1 MRGKLA
7 GNAQEVFMKSAIML
21 AAAAVFLASS
31 LPGHAQRYPSKPVK
45 MIVGYA
51 PGGGSDIM
59 GRLMA
64 QQITEATGQPV
75 VVENRAGAAQNV
87 AIEYFIKQPADGY
100 TIFLSSAALGVN
112 VSLYPKLNY
121 DPVRDLTPSAVFAT
135 SPNLLLVH
143 PSYPAKNV
151 REFIAVARK
160 NPGKL
165 NFSSSGSGSTQHLGG
180 EMLKLMLGVDM
191 THIPYKGSAPSMTAL
206 ASGEVDFS
214 FNNIPASQPLM
225 TPGRIRAL
233 AITGAKRSPLLPEL
247 PTMIEGGL
255 PGFVT
260 ETWYGVLFP
269 AGAPEEVVNAMNA
282 IVVKAVQKDDFRAR
296 LAQLGADPL
305 AESPDFFRKMLAVE
319 IERWSK
325 VVRASKA
332 RPE

>member
-1 MRGKLA
+1 
-7 GNAQEVFMKSAIML
+7 MKTDSITLML
-21 AAAAVFLASS
+21 AAALLATS
-31 LPGHAQRYPSKPVK
+31 LSATAQRYPSKPIK
-45 MIVGYA
+45 MVVGYA

-59 GRLMA
+59 GRLIA
-64 QQITEATGQPV
+64 QQITEATGQQV

-87 AIEYFIKQPADGY
+87 AVEYVIKQPADGY
-100 TIFLSSAALGVN
+100 TLFMSSAALGVN
-112 VSLYPKLNY
+112 ASLYPKLNY
-121 DPVRDLTPSAVFAT
+121 DPVKDLVPSAIFAT

-151 REFIAVARK
+151 REFVAVAKK

-165 NFSSSGSGSTQHLGG
+165 NCSSSGSGSTQHLSG

-225 TPGRIRAL
+225 TPGRIRAIG
-233 AITGAKRSPLLPEL
+233 ITSAKRSPLLPQL
-247 PTMIEGGL
+247 PTMVEGGL
-255 PGFVT
+255 AGFVT

-269 AGAPEEVVNAMNA
+269 AGTPDDIVNAMNA
-282 IVVKAVQKDDFRAR
+282 VVVKAVQKEDFRAK

-305 AESPDFFRKMLAVE
+305 AETPDFFRKMLAAE
-319 IERWSK
+319 IERWGK
-325 VVRASKA
+325 VVRAAKA

>member
-1 MRGKLA
+1 
-7 GNAQEVFMKSAIML
+7 MKIRFVAVAVGVLSL
-21 AAAAVFLASS
+21 AALPAA
-31 LPGHAQRYPSKPVK
+31 AQRYPSKPIK

-51 PGGGSDIM
+51 PGGGTDIM
-59 GRLMA
+59 GRLIA
-64 QQITEATGQPV
+64 QQITEATGQQV
-75 VVENRAGAAQNV
+75 VVENRAGAAQNIAV
-87 AIEYFIKQPADGY
+87 EYFIKQPADGY
-100 TIFLSSAALGVN
+100 TVFLSSAALGVN

-121 DPVRDLTPSAVFAT
+121 DPVKDLTPAAVFAT

-143 PSYPAKNV
+143 PSYPAKTV
-151 REFIAVARK
+151 REFIAVAKK

-165 NFSSSGSGSTQHLGG
+165 NFSSSGSGSTQHLSG
-180 EMLKLMLGVDM
+180 EMLKLMINVDM

-233 AITGAKRSPLLPEL
+233 GITSEKRSPLLPEL

-255 PGFVT
+255 AGFVT
-260 ETWYGVLFP
+260 ETWYGVLLP
-269 AGAPEEVVNAMNA
+269 AGAPADVVATLNGV
-282 IVVKAVQKDDFRAR
+282 IVKAVQKDDFRAR

-305 AESPDFFRKMLAVE
+305 AESPDFFRKLLASE
-319 IERWSK
+319 IERWGK